1 MPTNWTDLQQLHGAG
16 ARKGFLLLLPTRER
30 EITPEQLEHE
40 TVNCPLCAWIILQ
53 RHKGITPELAQNF
66 PQADKADTAKLLTGH
81 LQRQRA
87 TGLILQHPKLICI
100 ISALGCTWRRRRRR
114 RRLLPSAAARTLSF
128 TLPYLSPSLI
138 AISGDRFDRLG
149 PTLTT

>member
-1 MPTNWTDLQQLHGAG
+1 MDRSAAASRSRRTQRTPSSPPY
-16 ARKGFLLLLPTRER
+16 KRER
-30 EITPEQLEHE
+30 GNTPEQLEHE

-66 PQADKADTAKLLTGH
+66 LQADKADIAKLLTGH

-100 ISALGCTWRRRRRR
+100 ISALGCTWRRR
-114 RRLLPSAAARTLSF
+114 LLPSAAARTLSF
-128 TLPYLSPSLI
+128 TLPYLSPPLI
-138 AISGDRFDRLG
+138 AISGDRFDHLG